1 MPEPKTIL
9 DLRPAPLRGTAPLP
23 VPLAVSVRPLTLEDI
38 EEGTHGLSAA
48 DGPVLVV
55 CERGTRSALAAR
67 YLRADGL
74 DATHWAGSWAELL
87 QSLQTT

>member
-9 DLRPAPLRGTAPLP
+9 DLRPAPLRGAAPLP
-23 VPLAVSVRPLTLEDI
+23 VPLPISVRPLTLEDI
-38 EEGTHGLSAA
+38 EEGTHGLTAA
-48 DGPVLVV
+48 DAPILVV

-74 DATHWAGSWAELL
+74 DATHWVGSWAELL
-87 QSLQTT
+87 ESLTPT